1 MGYQF
6 IKLTLISHFPEVDE
20 FGTLTCA
27 CGWEVSDDLAEM
39 IDQWAEHVEDWWNHS
54 G

>member
-6 IKLTLISHFPEVDE
+6 IKHTLIAHFPQVLQE
-20 FGTLTCA
+20 GTLHCA
-27 CGWEVSDDLAEM
+27 CGWSTTDRDPVEV
-39 IDQWAEHVEDWWNHS
+39 IDQWAEHVEKEWN

>member
-6 IKLTLISHFPEVDE
+6 IKHTLIAHFPEVDE
-20 FGTLTCA
+20 FGNLECA
-27 CGWEVSDDLAEM
+27 CGWVVADLLDEM
-39 IDQWAEHVEDWWNHS
+39 IDQWAEHVEKEWN